1 MSSFGDRIVAQ
12 IKGNG
17 NGNGAD
23 HHHHLM
29 EEPNPLQ
36 KAFDD
41 YRAMERAR
49 DEARHECTELRIHNG
64 ALVAEVQ
71 MLREALD
78 RSDTDRVRLQA
89 IASTFVGGV
98 RSLNAVAADL
108 YNLAIKNGVE
118 AEEARRPEVETA
130 AANALDQAAAEI
142 REIIERV
149 PPEPLPTNKH

>member
-1 MSSFGDRIVAQ
+1 MAQ

-29 EEPNPLQ
+29 SQEEPNPLQ

-118 AEEARRPEVETA
+118 AEEARRPDVEKA
-130 AANALDQAAAEI
+130 AADALDQAAAEI
-142 REIIERV
+142 RDIIDRV
-149 PPEPLPTNKH
+149 PPDHLPVNKH